1 MEKKLVVIKMP
12 KIGKDA
18 ADFGLAFL
26 AGQLSIQMDKKILV
40 LMLCLMMGL

>member
-1 MEKKLVVIKMP
+1 MP
-12 KIGKDA
+12 KIGKD

-40 LMLCLMMGL
+40 LMLCLMMAH